1 MTEEHISNLKKGISL
16 GVNAPMIET
25 RDIYNNPINLANLL
39 QKYNGILIDFFR
51 GAW

>member
-1 MTEEHISNLKKGISL
+1 MTEEHISNEKKGLSL
-16 GVNAPMIET
+16 GVNAPIIET
-25 RDIYNNPINLANLL
+25 RDIYNSDINLTNLL